1 MGDKIDI
8 SLKSIES
15 SLKSIESSLVVSIV
29 LSSRDGRNKNQIK
42 K

>member
-29 LSSRDGRNKNQIK
+29 LSTHDERNKNQIK